1 MPTTSRMATTA
12 PPPMAAI
19 RGPPLDALGSS
30 PASVSPPL
38 GIGVGV
44 VVGVALSSPPAGGV
58 AVPAPPPVGVV
69 AGDLVMLGSDST
81 VMLSAAE
88 AAAAVPRL
96 EESEVRTMAAVEAG
110 TVMVAVMRTLA
121 AATVT
126 LTAEA
131 STPAAVAIES
141 RRAEE
146 SA

>member
-1 MPTTSRMATTA
+1 M
-12 PPPMAAI
+12 
-19 RGPPLDALGSS
+19 
-30 PASVSPPL
+30 
-38 GIGVGV
+38 
-44 VVGVALSSPPAGGV
+44 AGGV